1 MCIRSQ
7 LCQIDG
13 CRGNHHCLRTIPVW
27 VKVKGK
33 KIKVN
38 AILDDASNESFLNEE
53 VAGAL
58 KAVLPNSKS
67 PCVKQLCGDLSS
79 YAIVNGRL
87 TKEIEMKTCP
97 RSVTGSY
104 QVENWRAS
112 KVRWPHLAQC
122 DHLVQRRMDW
132 WTC

>member
-13 CRGNHHCLRTIPVW
+13 CRGNHHRLRTIPVW

-58 KAVLPNSKS
+58 IHVQYCQLDSIGKNRSSMRPIGKFLDDPTCRVFYLPF
-67 PCVKQLCGDLSS
+67 
-79 YAIVNGRL
+79 
-87 TKEIEMKTCP
+87 
-97 RSVTGSY
+97 
-104 QVENWRAS
+104 AS
-112 KVRWPHLAQC
+112 H
-122 DHLVQRRMDW
+122 
-132 WTC
+132 

>member
-13 CRGNHHCLRTIPVW
+13 CRGNHHCLLHEVLPVTETTSPAAQEGVASPDGECSPTPPALTIHNPRTSEAYYLHTIPVW

-58 KAVLPNSKS
+58 KTVLPNSKS

-79 YAIVNGRL
+79 YAIDN
-87 TKEIEMKTCP
+87 
-97 RSVTGSY
+97 
-104 QVENWRAS
+104 
-112 KVRWPHLAQC
+112 H
-122 DHLVQRRMDW
+122 D
-132 WTC
+132 